1 MRRRG
6 ATLRTMQPA
15 RHAGH
20 LLLVA
25 FVLCAAGCGTR
36 VVKTPIVETEAIEVS
51 LRHQEQGGIPV
62 EHDFAHPASISS
74 QRLSHILGAM
84 DITMQTEERGKLQLA
99 AIHPELLQPVS
110 RAMANAFAK
119 ADSSQEVVVIAVRKQ
134 DRLAIFHK
142 KYLTTLI
149 AFFRGNRLY
158 IHLSRVEWEIAKDR
172 KNKVLPQPERSEKQ
186 MAFRA
191 VPGRKMSQAG
201 SQGVAVRWQDPLF
214 SVPVR
219 TTNEIGGPRRQ
230 RTILLDS
237 PAPSAGGEDEP
248 SAVTPDLSPETLRE
262 LADLEEARR
271 AGKLTEPEYEQQREA
286 LLEGA
291 GR

>member
-6 ATLRTMQPA
+6 ATLRTMQPEQ
-15 RHAGH
+15 HAGH

-25 FVLCAAGCGTR
+25 ILLGAVGCATR

-51 LRHQEQGGIPV
+51 LRHQEQGGTPV
-62 EHDFAHPASISS
+62 ERDFAHPASISS
-74 QRLSHILGAM
+74 QRLSHILGAI
-84 DITMQTEERGKLQLA
+84 DITVNTEEQGKLQLA
-99 AIHPELLQPVS
+99 AIHPDLLQPVS
-110 RAMANAFAK
+110 RAMTNAFVK

-149 AFFRGNRLY
+149 AFFRADRLY
-158 IHLSRVEWEIAKDR
+158 IHLSRVEWEIAKNR
-172 KNKVLPQPERSEKQ
+172 KNKVLPQPERGEKQ
-186 MAFRA
+186 MAFRT
-191 VPGRKMSQAG
+191 VPGRKMTQAG
-201 SQGVAVRWQDPLF
+201 SQGVAVRWQDSLF

-219 TTNEIGGPRRQ
+219 TASKIGGPRRQ

-237 PAPSAGGEDEP
+237 PAPTAGGEDQP
-248 SAVTPDLSPETLRE
+248 SAADPDLSPETLRG